1 MTDRE
6 EGEEG
11 DSPKGKPVTEEAISW
26 AEEIEPVR
34 LAVVGVGHLGQIHAR
49 LLKGLPGADLVGVVD
64 QDLGRAK
71 KLGEELGVSYSDQ
84 PETIPADWDLEAV
97 SLVVPTAFHCELGCF
112 YLKKGLHVLI
122 EKPMAKTVEEGELL
136 CQVAKEMGRL
146 LQIGHVERFNPAVKS
161 IHDLGIRARYLEA
174 ERLAP
179 FSFRSTDIGVVLDL
193 MIHDLDLILSF
204 VESPLV
210 DVEAFG
216 GAIFT
221 AAEDLAVARLKFEDG
236 TIARLTANR
245 VALKPSRRMRF
256 FSKESYVSLDFEK
269 KYGLIIKKAP
279 GWDLHKLNLGDIDTS
294 RIEDLWKFVFEGLLQ
309 VKELEMPE
317 ENPLQEELRSFV
329 LSVRKGQP
337 PLVDGEAG
345 LRALKAAQMV
355 LESIQSHSW

>member
-1 MTDRE
+1 MAQRKEHPDSDGG
-6 EGEEG
+6 GEEK
-11 DSPKGKPVTEEAISW
+11 SFA
-26 AEEIEPVR
+26 PVR
-34 LAVVGVGHLGQIHAR
+34 IAVVGVGHLGKIHAR
-49 LLKGLPGADLVGVVD
+49 LLKGLREAALVGVVD
-64 QDLGRAK
+64 RDLGRARE
-71 KLGEELGVSYSDQ
+71 LGEELGVPFSGDPLSL
-84 PETIPADWDLEAV
+84 PRDWDLEAV
-97 SLVVPTAFHCELGCF
+97 SLVVPTAFHCDLGCF
-112 YLKKGLHVLI
+112 FLEKGLHVLI
-122 EKPMAKTVEEGELL
+122 EKPMAKTVEEGEKL
-136 CQVAKEMGRL
+136 CQLAKDQGRL
-146 LQIGHVERFNPAVKS
+146 LQVGHVERFNPAVKA
-161 IHDLGIRARYLEA
+161 IHDLDIRARYLEA

-221 AAEDLAVARLKFEDG
+221 TAEDLAVARLKFEDG

-269 KYGLIIKKAP
+269 KYGLVIKKAP
-279 GWDLHKLNLGDIDTS
+279 GWDLHKLNLGEIDTS

-309 VKELEMPE
+309 VKELDMPE
-317 ENPLQEELRSFV
+317 ENPLQEELRSF
-329 LSVRKGQP
+329 LISIRNNQA

-345 LRALKAAQMV
+345 LRALRAAQMV
-355 LESIQSHSW
+355 LESIQSHRW

>member
-1 MTDRE
+1 MADKTENKETEAGNHKDE
-6 EGEEG
+6 M
-11 DSPKGKPVTEEAISW
+11 KGPEAR
-26 AEEIEPVR
+26 PVR
-34 LAVVGVGHLGQIHAR
+34 LAVVGVGHLGKIHAR
-49 LLKGLPGADLVGVVD
+49 LLSELSEAHLVGVVD
-64 QDLGRAK
+64 QDLRRARE
-71 KLGEELGVSYSDQ
+71 LGEELGIPYSDQ
-84 PETIPADWDLEAV
+84 PKALPPEWDLEAI
-97 SLVVPTAFHCELGCF
+97 SLVVPTAYHCDLGCF
-112 YLKKGLHVLI
+112 YLEKGLHVLI
-122 EKPMAKTVEEGELL
+122 EKPMAKSVEEGERI
-136 CQVAKEMGRL
+136 CQAAQRSGCI
-146 LQIGHVERFNPAVKS
+146 LQIGHVERFNPAVKA

-221 AAEDLAVARLKFEDG
+221 SAEDLAVARLKFEDG

-256 FSKESYVSLDFEK
+256 FSKESYVSLDFGK
-269 KYGLIIKKAP
+269 KYGLVIKKAP
-279 GWDLHKLNLGDIDTS
+279 GWDLHKLNLGEIDTS

-309 VKELEMPE
+309 VQELEMPE
-317 ENPLQEELRSFV
+317 ENPLKEELRSFV
-329 LSVRKGQP
+329 NSVQTGAP
-337 PLVDGEAG
+337 PLVDGQVG

-355 LESIQSHSW
+355 LESLQSHCW

>member
-1 MTDRE
+1 MAEMKDGFRSNAL
-6 EGEEG
+6 EG
-11 DSPKGKPVTEEAISW
+11 DPGFA
-26 AEEIEPVR
+26 PVR
-34 LAVVGVGHLGQIHAR
+34 IAVVGVGHLGKIHAR
-49 LLKGLPGADLVGVVD
+49 LLKGLREAELVGVVD
-64 QDLGRAK
+64 QDLDRARE
-71 KLGEELGVSYSDQ
+71 LGEELGVAFSGEPLSLPSD
-84 PETIPADWDLEAV
+84 WGLEAV

-112 YLKKGLHVLI
+112 YLEKGLHVLI
-122 EKPMAKTVEEGELL
+122 EKPMAKTVEEGTLL
-136 CQVAKEMGRL
+136 CKLAREHGRL

-221 AAEDLAVARLKFEDG
+221 SAEDLAVARLKFEDG

-294 RIEDLWKFVFEGLLQ
+294 RIENLWKYVFEGLLQ
-309 VKELEMPE
+309 VQELDMPE
-317 ENPLQEELRSFV
+317 ENPLQEELRSFLV
-329 LSVRKGQP
+329 SVRTQKN

-355 LESIQSHSW
+355 LESIQSHRW